1 MVNTAAQSLGR
12 EQAVESKETETVKRV
27 LVVDDSRVQRRI
39 LSSSLKR
46 WGYEVLEA
54 DSGHV
59 ALEVCKNEPLDLILS
74 DWMMPGMN
82 GLEFCKEFRK
92 LKRDSYGYF
101 ILLTSKSEKD
111 EVAHGLDIGA
121 DDFLTKPIN
130 ANELRARIRAG
141 ERIQLME
148 RELTKKNR
156 TVTDALAEIQC
167 LYDTIDRDLI
177 EAKKLQQS
185 LVKERY
191 RNFGT
196 AEVSLL
202 LRPCGHVGGDLVGF
216 FPISDKQI
224 GLFSIDV
231 SGHGITSALMT
242 ARLAGFLSGSTPDQN
257 LALSHCE
264 NGGYSAKSPA
274 LVAEHLNE
282 IVLGEMDTEHYFT
295 LLLAHLDLTTG
306 AVVATQAGHPH
317 PAIQRADG
325 TVELCG
331 DGGLPVGLVPGATYE
346 DFSILLNSG
355 DRLFLMSDG
364 ITECPG
370 KDDVLL
376 DEEGVIEMMVRN
388 TFIRGTQFLET
399 VMWDLND
406 YADGQEFP
414 DDISAVLIEFNG
426 TS

>member
-1 MVNTAAQSLGR
+1 MAQTLAQPGVQNPDA
-12 EQAVESKETETVKRV
+12 EYGGADAIKRV

-54 DSGHV
+54 DSGHA
-59 ALEVCKNEPLDLILS
+59 ALEICQREQLDLILS
-74 DWMMPGMN
+74 DWMMPVMN
-82 GLEFCKEFRK
+82 GLEFCKKFRK
-92 LKRDSYGYF
+92 LERDNYGYF
-101 ILLTSKSEKD
+101 ILLTSKSEKN
-111 EVAHGLDIGA
+111 EVAHGLDVGA
-121 DDFLTKPIN
+121 DDFLTKPVN
-130 ANELRARIRAG
+130 ASELRARIRAG
-141 ERIQLME
+141 ERIQQME
-148 RELTKKNR
+148 RELTDKNR

-167 LYDTIDRDLI
+167 LYDIIDRDLI

-191 RNFGT
+191 RDFGT

-202 LRPCGHVGGDLVGF
+202 LRPSGHVGGDLVGF
-216 FPISDKQI
+216 FPISSTQI

-257 LALSHCE
+257 LALVHCDG
-264 NGGYSAKSPA
+264 GGYSARSPA
-274 LVAEHLNE
+274 LVAEHLNR

-325 TVELCG
+325 TVEYCG
-331 DGGLPVGLVPGATYE
+331 QGGLPVGLLPDASYE
-346 DFSILLNSG
+346 DFDVALNAG

-370 KDDVLL
+370 EYGDML
-376 DEEGVIEMMVRN
+376 DEDGVVKMLNRNASVR
-388 TFIRGTQFLET
+388 GSQFLEA
-399 VMWDLND
+399 VMWDLNK
-406 YADGQEFP
+406 YSGGQDFP
-414 DDISAVLIEFNG
+414 DDISAILLEFNG
-426 TS
+426 QA